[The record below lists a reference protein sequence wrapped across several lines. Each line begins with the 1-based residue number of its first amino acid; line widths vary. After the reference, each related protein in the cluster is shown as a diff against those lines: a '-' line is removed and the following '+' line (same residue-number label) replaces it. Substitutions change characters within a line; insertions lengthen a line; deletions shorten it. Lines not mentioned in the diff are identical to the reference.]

1 MKKAIFML
9 LAVLSLFACSDEK
22 ELIHVNLADNALV
35 VKPAPGGAMLYYA
48 LPDDPDIAGIH
59 VRYNDCYG
67 NPILKTASS
76 IVDSLQLTGFNEAT
90 ENVPAEVTLQFRNGS
105 ESAGIPIT
113 FSTLDSDPIT
123 FIKSVKVES
132 GWDGFSVNYDAPEN
146 VKGLFHIYYLGINTY
161 TQLEDT
167 VLIETRGIVA
177 GGDTIIYKPKQE
189 MAKLDIIIK
198 AEDNRGNIVGQR
210 QWQVEAMQTGK
221 HDIRKIYYANSL
233 EDDNE
238 KVGIEYLTD
247 GDTNGWR
254 WFESSDD
261 HKFYTFISKKGG
273 IGEGSAPMYVDIG
286 EVTPTASVRLYAYLF
301 QGTGWGVCWSGSPC
315 FGSTYCN
322 FVETNLVGQLLNSCY
337 YNRLPCNVDV
347 YASREPNATEDFEHM
362 TWEKIGQFKE
372 SPTLPQDDYNSCWF
386 IGCTDTRY
394 GGDATAEDTKALDP
408 KYMEI
413 NFMAA
418 GQGDGFRY
426 LKLVFNDT
434 YRLQYEYANGTNTM
448 MKVLTFNELEVYTKK

>member
-1 MKKAIFML
+1 ML
-9 LAVLSLFACSDEK
+9 LAVLLFFSCSDEK

-35 VKPAPGGAMLYYA
+35 VKPAPGGAILYYS

-67 NPILKTASS
+67 NPILRTASS

-113 FSTLDSDPIT
+113 FSTLDSDQIT
-123 FIKSVKVES
+123 FLKSVKVES
-132 GWDGFSVNYDAPEN
+132 GWDGFSINYDAPEN
-146 VKGLFHIYYLGINTY
+146 VKGLFHVYYLGINNY
-161 TQLEDT
+161 TQKEDT

-177 GGDTIIYKPKQE
+177 GGDTIIYQPKQE
-189 MAKLDIIIK
+189 QPELDIIIK
-198 AEDNRGNIVGQR
+198 AEDYRGKIVGQR

-221 HDIRKIYYANSL
+221 HNIRKIYYANSL

-254 WFESSDD
+254 WFESKDD

-273 IGEGSAPMYVDIG
+273 VGEGSEPMYIDMG
-286 EVTPTASVRLYAYLF
+286 EVTPTAAVRLYAYVYR
-301 QGTGWGVCWSGSPC
+301 GSGRGVCGEGSPC

-322 FVETNLVGQLLNSCY
+322 WVETNLVGQLLNSCY
-337 YNRLPCNVDV
+337 YNRLPCDIDV
-347 YASREPNATEDFEHM
+347 YASNEPGDTQGFDHLN
-362 TWEKIGQFKE
+362 WVKLGSFKD
-372 SPTLPQDDYNSCWF
+372 SPTLPSTDFRSCWF
-386 IGCTDTRY
+386 YGCTDTRGY
-394 GGDATAEDTKALDP
+394 NSGDVTAEDTKAQEP
-408 KYMEI
+408 KYLEI

-418 GQGDGFRY
+418 GQGEGYRY

-434 YRLQYEYANGTNTM
+434 YRLSWEYANGTNTL